1 MDIDR
6 SQVIRQR
13 SFVLSLQP
21 AKLKQTSVIQCSL
34 LGYQELELNSKL
46 LPLEIKGVKTAKLFF
61 DFFLS
66 KLF

>member
-13 SFVLSLQP
+13 SSVLSLQP
-21 AKLKQTSVIQCSL
+21 AKWKKKTSVIQCSL

-46 LPLEIKGVKTAKLFF
+46 LPL
-61 DFFLS
+61 
-66 KLF
+66 

>member
-21 AKLKQTSVIQCSL
+21 GKLKQTSVIQCSL

-46 LPLEIKGVKTAKLFF
+46 LPL
-61 DFFLS
+61 
-66 KLF
+66 